1 MSPRRVELS
10 REALL
15 ESIGEEWSPA
25 DVVAAHDLLAGGE
38 GQFPSHGRGVGV
50 PTELVG
56 AIQRER
62 ILAAMTAAAAEE
74 SYRRLSVQGV
84 LERAGV
90 SRPTFYEHFADK
102 EDCFLAALDAAGDRF
117 YKRISEAAQLGSDW
131 RGRLRSGIVE
141 LVSLVAEQPDAARML
156 IVEGR
161 AASPRALEHRDA
173 LLDRFA
179 SCVAR
184 TVGDEVEEPT
194 AASGLTPVGVIG
206 GIESL
211 LYSRLYRD
219 ELDDLASLVPSL
231 MYFAVLPYLG
241 PEAANEEMRTS
252 AG

>member
-1 MSPRRVELS
+1 MTPRRLKLG
-10 REALL
+10 REALF
-15 ESIGEEWSPA
+15 ESTEGECPAIGASGGRYSPA
-25 DVVAAHDLLAGGE
+25 G
-38 GQFPSHGRGVGV
+38 
-50 PTELVG
+50 T

-74 SYRRLSVQGV
+74 GYRRLSVQSV

-102 EDCFLAALDAAGDRF
+102 EDCFLAALDAAGERF
-117 YKRISEAAQLGSDW
+117 YERISEAAQIGADW
-131 RGRLRSGIVE
+131 RARLRSGIVE

-156 IVEGR
+156 IIEGR
-161 AASPRALEHRDA
+161 AASPSALDHRDA

-184 TVGDEVEEPT
+184 TVGDEVSEPA

-241 PEAANEEMRTS
+241 PEAAQEEMRAST
-252 AG
+252 G

>member
-1 MSPRRVELS
+1 MPPRRVSLS
-10 REALL
+10 REELL
-15 ESIGEEWSPA
+15 ESIGEEWSPSE
-25 DVVAAHDLLAGGE
+25 VTAAHELLIATE
-38 GQFPSHGRGVGV
+38 GQFPSHGRGVGL
-50 PTELVG
+50 PTALVG

-62 ILAAMTAAAAEE
+62 ILAAMVFAVAEE
-74 SYRRLSVQGV
+74 GYRQLSVQDV

-90 SRPTFYEHFADK
+90 SRPTFYERFADK
-102 EDCFLAALDAAGDRF
+102 EECFLAAVDATGERLYRRVSA
-117 YKRISEAAQLGSDW
+117 AAQVGGDW
-131 RGRLRSGIVE
+131 RARLRSGIVE
-141 LVSLVAEQPDAARML
+141 LVSFVAEEPEAARML
-156 IVEGR
+156 IVEAR
-161 AASPRALEHRDA
+161 AASPRSLERRDA

-179 SCVAR
+179 GCVER
-184 TVGDEVEEPT
+184 TVAAEVSEPA

-241 PEAANEEMRTS
+241 PAAAQEEMQGS